1 VYLFTR
7 SVQHDRANPLDSM
20 GWAVKITEK
29 VNAISETPVVLWTA
43 VMSPDLGR
51 LTWTTAAEDLSTITT
66 MQDKLMADSGYLELV
81 KEGARFSSGA
91 PAVDGLVRYVHADRD
106 GIATAQYSTAVRAVL
121 APGAWAS
128 GIALGVEIATRAK
141 AITGQPTSFGA
152 MQTGTYGEVG
162 WIVLY
167 DSIDQ
172 VQAAAEALAD
182 DAAFAKLLDD
192 NAGTWIPG
200 ASTQVIN
207 RRVA

>member
-7 SVQHDRANPLDSM
+7 SVQHDRANLVDSM
-20 GWAVKITEK
+20 AWSVKITEK
-29 VNAISETPVVLWTA
+29 ANAISETPIALWTT

-51 LTWTTAAEDLSTITT
+51 LTWTTAVDDLSTITT
-66 MQDKLMADSGYLELV
+66 MQDKLVADSGYLDLV
-81 KEGARFSSGA
+81 EEGARFSSGA
-91 PAVDGLVRYVHADRD
+91 AVDGLVRYVHADRD
-106 GIATAQYSTAVRAVL
+106 GVATAQYSTAVRAVL

-128 GIALGVEIATRAK
+128 GIALGVEIAVQAK
-141 AITGQPTSFGA
+141 ALTGCPTSFGA

-167 DSIDQ
+167 ESIDQ
-172 VQAAAEALAD
+172 VQKATEALAD
-182 DAAFAKLLDD
+182 DTAFAKLLDD

>member
-1 VYLFTR
+1 VYLFSR
-7 SVQHDRANPLDSM
+7 SVQHDRANLVDSM
-20 GWAVKITEK
+20 AWSVRVTEK
-29 VNAISETPVVLWTA
+29 VNTISETPVALWTS

-51 LTWTTAAEDLSTITT
+51 LTWTTAVEDLSTITA
-66 MQDKLMADSGYLELV
+66 MQDKLAADPGYLELV
-81 KEGARFSSGA
+81 EEGARFSSG

-141 AITGQPTSFGA
+141 AITGRPTSFGA

-167 DSIDQ
+167 DSIDE
-172 VQAAAEALAD
+172 VQAATEALAD
-182 DAAFAKLLDD
+182 DGAFAKLLDD

-200 ASTQVIN
+200 ASSQVIN